1 MDRLRLISAWR
12 WVKRVTILAWDGF
25 WADSCTL
32 AASSLAYQTALALV
46 PLLAIALAL
55 LKASGQLDAGS
66 RLVSYLVKAIFPSS
80 TEAQM
85 EVVERLSSFSGN
97 ITAGALGSFGL
108 ITSSIIGFLL
118 FLSVESI
125 WNRIWD
131 SLRERGY
138 IERFLFFYTGITLFP
153 LVAAVWVLHTA
164 SLWDRHLISRLLLSL
179 ASTTAGATLL
189 NRFLPTLRVDWRP
202 ALIGSVV
209 SAVMMELCKFG
220 LGLYLSYITGKYR
233 TIYGALAVLPLFLLS
248 IYLWWVL
255 LLWGAEVCR
264 AVQRLPLLRMINAG
278 DAAQDEHLKPGEMPT
293 MNGPLAA
300 RLLCDVAQH
309 WKSGGRALPI
319 LDLEN
324 RHGLPESFVRRV
336 MKHFIDAGIVA
347 ETESGYLLSRP
358 PENVRLDEVMRLFK
372 SFTPLRNGEKEADA
386 LDLVLVDLE
395 GSMHSQLHEVT
406 LAQLL

>member
-1 MDRLRLISAWR
+1 MVRTRLMTVWR
-12 WVKRVTILAWDGF
+12 HTKRVTLLAWDGF
-25 WADSCTL
+25 WANNCTL

-66 RLVSYLVKAIFPSS
+66 QLVSYLVKAIFPSS
-80 TEAQM
+80 TEAQS

-131 SLRERGY
+131 SQRERGY

-164 SLWDRHLISRLLLSL
+164 SLWDRHLVSRLMLSL
-179 ASTTAGATLL
+179 ASTAAGATLL

-202 ALIGSVV
+202 ALIGSAI
-209 SAVMMELCKFG
+209 SAGMMELCKFG

-248 IYLWWVL
+248 IYLWWVI

-264 AVQRLPLLRMINAG
+264 AIQRLPLLSVVSHHVG
-278 DAAQDEHLKPGEMPT
+278 EDGGLKPGEMPA
-293 MNGPLAA
+293 MNGPLAM
-300 RLLCDVAQH
+300 RLLFDVAQH
-309 WKSGGRALPI
+309 WKRGARALPI
-319 LDLEN
+319 VDLEK
-324 RHGLPESFVRRV
+324 RRGLPESFVRRV
-336 MKHFIDAGIVA
+336 MKRFIDAGWVV
-347 ETESGYLLSRP
+347 ETEDSYLLSRP
-358 PENVRLDEVMRLFK
+358 PDDIRLDEVMRLFK
-372 SFTPLRNGEKEADA
+372 DFSSLRSGEKEGDS
-386 LDLVLVDLE
+386 LDRVLLDLE
-395 GSMHSQLHEVT
+395 GSVRTQLKKVT

>member
-1 MDRLRLISAWR
+1 MVRTRLFSLWR
-12 WVKRVTILAWDGF
+12 HIKRVTLLAWDGF
-25 WADSCTL
+25 WANNCTL

-66 RLVSYLVKAIFPSS
+66 QLVSYLVKAIFPSS
-80 TEAQM
+80 TEAQS

-131 SLRERGY
+131 SQRERGY

-164 SLWDRHLISRLLLSL
+164 SLWDRHLVSRLLLSL
-179 ASTTAGATLL
+179 ATTAAGATLL

-202 ALIGSVV
+202 ALIGSAI
-209 SAVMMELCKFG
+209 SAGMMELCKFG

-248 IYLWWVL
+248 IYLWWVI

-264 AVQRLPLLRMINAG
+264 AIQRLPLLSVVTSHV
-278 DAAQDEHLKPGEMPT
+278 DEEDGLKPGEMPT
-293 MNGPLAA
+293 MNGPLAM
-300 RLLCDVAQH
+300 RLLFDVAQH
-309 WKSGGRALPI
+309 WKRGARALPI
-319 LDLEN
+319 VDLEK
-324 RHGLPESFVRRV
+324 RHGLPESFVRRA
-336 MKHFIDAGIVA
+336 MKRFINAGWVV
-347 ETESGYLLSRP
+347 ETEDSYLLSRP
-358 PENVRLDEVMRLFK
+358 PDDIRLDEVIRLFK
-372 SFTPLRNGEKEADA
+372 DFSSLRSGEKDGDA
-386 LDLVLVDLE
+386 LDRVLFDLE
-395 GSMHSQLHEVT
+395 GSVRSQLKKVT

>member
-1 MDRLRLISAWR
+1 MVRTGFLTLWR
-12 WVKRVTILAWDGF
+12 HIKRVTLLAWDGF
-25 WADSCTL
+25 WANNCTL

-66 RLVSYLVKAIFPSS
+66 QLVSYLVKAIFPSS
-80 TEAQM
+80 TEAQS

-131 SLRERGY
+131 SQRERGY

-164 SLWDRHLISRLLLSL
+164 SLWDRHLVSRLLLSL
-179 ASTTAGATLL
+179 ATTAAGATLL

-202 ALIGSVV
+202 ARIGSAI
-209 SAVMMELCKFG
+209 SAGMMELCKFG

-248 IYLWWVL
+248 IYLWWVI

-264 AVQRLPLLRMINAG
+264 AIQRLPLLSVVTSHI
-278 DAAQDEHLKPGEMPT
+278 DEDEPLKPGEMPT
-293 MNGPLAA
+293 MNGPLAM
-300 RLLCDVAQH
+300 RLLFDVAQH
-309 WKSGGRALPI
+309 WKRGARALPI
-319 LDLEN
+319 VDLEK
-324 RHGLPESFVRRV
+324 RHGLPESFVRRA
-336 MKHFIDAGIVA
+336 MKRFIEAGWVV
-347 ETESGYLLSRP
+347 ETEASYLLSRP
-358 PENVRLDEVMRLFK
+358 PEDIRLDEVIRLFK
-372 SFTPLRNGEKEADA
+372 DFSSLRSGEKEGDA
-386 LDLVLVDLE
+386 LDRVLLDLE
-395 GSMHSQLHEVT
+395 GSVRTQLKKVT

>member
-1 MDRLRLISAWR
+1 
-12 WVKRVTILAWDGF
+12 
-25 WADSCTL
+25 
-32 AASSLAYQTALALV
+32 
-46 PLLAIALAL
+46 
-55 LKASGQLDAGS
+55 
-66 RLVSYLVKAIFPSS
+66 
-80 TEAQM
+80 M

-131 SLRERGY
+131 SQRERGY

-164 SLWDRHLISRLLLSL
+164 SLWDRHLVSRLLLSL
-179 ASTTAGATLL
+179 ASTAAGATLL

-209 SAVMMELCKFG
+209 SAVMMEISKFG

-255 LLWGAEVCR
+255 LLWGPRSVAPCSDCR
-264 AVQRLPLLRMINAG
+264 FCA
-278 DAAQDEHLKPGEMPT
+278 
-293 MNGPLAA
+293 
-300 RLLCDVAQH
+300 
-309 WKSGGRALPI
+309 
-319 LDLEN
+319 
-324 RHGLPESFVRRV
+324 
-336 MKHFIDAGIVA
+336 
-347 ETESGYLLSRP
+347 
-358 PENVRLDEVMRLFK
+358 
-372 SFTPLRNGEKEADA
+372 
-386 LDLVLVDLE
+386 
-395 GSMHSQLHEVT
+395 
-406 LAQLL
+406 